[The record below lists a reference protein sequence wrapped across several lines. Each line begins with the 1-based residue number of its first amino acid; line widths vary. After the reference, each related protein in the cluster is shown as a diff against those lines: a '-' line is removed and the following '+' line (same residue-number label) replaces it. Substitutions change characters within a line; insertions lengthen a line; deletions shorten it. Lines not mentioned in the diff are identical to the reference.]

1 MSLAELMSQYVE
13 HKQLHN
19 LEGIIET
26 DIKGVHFYRSSLG
39 NARQPFVYQSGVI
52 VLGQG
57 TKNIYLGNEPVRY
70 GPEDY
75 LVVGVPMP
83 LECEA
88 FVQNGEPLL
97 GLSIDIDS
105 QLLHRLVNKLD
116 SMHCFKSRNEL
127 VTGSGLKS
135 VAMDNAMLDV
145 CKRLVA
151 ALCSPIETAILANSL
166 MEELAFRVLLSQEG
180 HVLFDLAR
188 HEGHYARV
196 AKSLDYLHNHYT
208 GPVTVQEL
216 ADKANMSISAF
227 HQAFRDVTL
236 ETPIQYIKKV
246 RLNKAKELI
255 QLEGLKA
262 GEAARLVGYNS
273 TSQFSREFKRH
284 FNQTPKANSA
294 TIA

>member
-1 MSLAELMSQYVE
+1 MTLAELMQQYVE
-13 HKQLHN
+13 CKQLHH

-26 DIKGVHFYRSSLG
+26 AIKGVHFYRSSRG

-57 TKNIYLGNEPVRY
+57 SKNIYLGNEPVRY

-88 FVQNGEPLL
+88 FVENGEPLL

-105 QLLHRLVNKLD
+105 QRLHRLVNQLEPLN
-116 SMHCFKSRNEL
+116 CFKARSDVNAS
-127 VTGSGLKS
+127 TGLKS
-135 VAMDNAMLDV
+135 VSMDAMMLDV
-145 CKRLVA
+145 CKRLVQ
-151 ALCSPIETAILANSL
+151 ALCNPIETDILAEGL
-166 MEELAFRVLLSQEG
+166 MEELAFRVLMSQEG
-180 HVLFDLAR
+180 YVLFDLAR

-196 AKSLDYLHNHYT
+196 AKSLDYLHKNYT
-208 GPVTVQEL
+208 DTVTVQEL
-216 ADKANMSISAF
+216 AEQANMSISAF
-227 HQAFRDVTL
+227 HQAFRSVTL

-246 RLNKAKELI
+246 RLNKARELI

-262 GEAARLVGYNS
+262 ADAARLVGYNS

-284 FNQTPKANSA
+284 FNETPKANA
-294 TIA
+294 A